1 LPEERI
7 KIIYLFYII
16 KMDRIESIYGSIF
29 IEINKQINY
38 IINDNEILCSNNYF
52 KCIDEI
58 IIVLRNTLYKL
69 QDIYYKY
76 ILYPKLK
83 KI

>member
-1 LPEERI
+1 
-7 KIIYLFYII
+7 
-16 KMDRIESIYGSIF
+16 M
-29 IEINKQINY
+29 
-38 IINDNEILCSNNYF
+38 NEVM
-52 KCIDEI
+52 
-58 IIVLRNTLYKL
+58 IVLRKALFKL

>member
-1 LPEERI
+1 
-7 KIIYLFYII
+7 
-16 KMDRIESIYGSIF
+16 MDRIGSIF
-29 IEINKQINY
+29 IEIKKQINY
-38 IINDNEILCSNNYF
+38 IINYNEILYSNNYF
-52 KCIDEI
+52 NCIDEI
-58 IIVLRNTLYKL
+58 MAVLRNTLYKL

>member
-1 LPEERI
+1 
-7 KIIYLFYII
+7 
-16 KMDRIESIYGSIF
+16 MDRIGSIF
-29 IEINKQINY
+29 VEIKTQINY

-52 KCIDEI
+52 KCMDEI

-76 ILYPKLK
+76 VLYPKLK

>member
-1 LPEERI
+1 
-7 KIIYLFYII
+7 
-16 KMDRIESIYGSIF
+16 MDRIGTIF
-29 IEINKQINY
+29 IEIKKQINY
-38 IINDNEILCSNNYF
+38 IINDNEILYSGNYY
-52 KCIDEI
+52 KCMDKIMI
-58 IIVLRNTLYKL
+58 ILRNTLYKL

>member
-1 LPEERI
+1 
-7 KIIYLFYII
+7 
-16 KMDRIESIYGSIF
+16 MDRIGSVF
-29 IEINKQINY
+29 IEIKKHINY
-38 IINDNEILCSNNYF
+38 IINDNEILISNHYF

-58 IIVLRNTLYKL
+58 IDVLRNTLYKL

>member
-1 LPEERI
+1 MD
-7 KIIYLFYII
+7 KI
-16 KMDRIESIYGSIF
+16 RNIF

-38 IINDNEILCSNNYF
+38 IVLDCEFIFSKNYLNCLEEIY
-52 KCIDEI
+52 
-58 IIVLRNTLYKL
+58 IVLKNTLYKL

>member
-1 LPEERI
+1 
-7 KIIYLFYII
+7 
-16 KMDRIESIYGSIF
+16 MDKFGNIF
-29 IEINKQINY
+29 FEINKQINY
-38 IINDNEILCSNNYF
+38 IVYDCEFIFSNNYF
-52 KCIDEI
+52 NCLEEI
-58 IIVLRNTLYKL
+58 LIVLRNTLYKL

>member
-1 LPEERI
+1 
-7 KIIYLFYII
+7 
-16 KMDRIESIYGSIF
+16 MDRIGSIYGSIF
-29 IEINKQINY
+29 VEIKTQINY

-52 KCIDEI
+52 KCMDEI
-58 IIVLRNTLYKL
+58 ITVLRNTLYKL

-76 ILYPKLK
+76 VLYPKLK

>member
-1 LPEERI
+1 
-7 KIIYLFYII
+7 
-16 KMDRIESIYGSIF
+16 MDRIGSIF
-29 IEINKQINY
+29 IEIKKQINY
-38 IINDNEILCSNNYF
+38 IINNNEILYSNNYF
-52 KCIDEI
+52 NCLDEI
-58 IIVLRNTLYKL
+58 MAVLRNTLYKL

>member
-1 LPEERI
+1 
-7 KIIYLFYII
+7 
-16 KMDRIESIYGSIF
+16 MDGLGSIF
-29 IEINKQINY
+29 IEIKKQINY
-38 IINDNEILCSNNYF
+38 IINDNEIVYSNNYF

-58 IIVLRNTLYKL
+58 ITVLRNTLYKL

>member
-1 LPEERI
+1 
-7 KIIYLFYII
+7 
-16 KMDRIESIYGSIF
+16 MDRIGSIF
-29 IEINKQINY
+29 IEIKKQINY
-38 IINDNEILCSNNYF
+38 IINDNEILYSNNYF
-52 KCIDEI
+52 NCIDEI
-58 IIVLRNTLYKL
+58 MAVLRNNLYKL

>member
-1 LPEERI
+1 
-7 KIIYLFYII
+7 
-16 KMDRIESIYGSIF
+16 M
-29 IEINKQINY
+29 
-38 IINDNEILCSNNYF
+38 
-52 KCIDEI
+52 DEI
-58 IIVLRNTLYKL
+58 ITVLRNTLYKL

>member
-1 LPEERI
+1 
-7 KIIYLFYII
+7 
-16 KMDRIESIYGSIF
+16 MDRIGSIF
-29 IEINKQINY
+29 VEIKTQINY

-52 KCIDEI
+52 KCMDEI
-58 IIVLRNTLYKL
+58 ITVLRNTLYKL

-76 ILYPKLK
+76 VLYPKLK

>member
-1 LPEERI
+1 MDTIVNKFGNIFVEI
-7 KIIYLFYII
+7 K
-16 KMDRIESIYGSIF
+16 
-29 IEINKQINY
+29 KQINY
-38 IINDNEILCSNNYF
+38 IINDNEILYSNNYF
-52 KCIDEI
+52 NCIDEI
-58 IIVLRNTLYKL
+58 MAVLRNTLYKL

>member
-1 LPEERI
+1 
-7 KIIYLFYII
+7 
-16 KMDRIESIYGSIF
+16 MDRIESIYGSIF

-83 KI
+83 KN

>member
-1 LPEERI
+1 
-7 KIIYLFYII
+7 
-16 KMDRIESIYGSIF
+16 MDRIESIYGSIF

>member
-1 LPEERI
+1 
-7 KIIYLFYII
+7 
-16 KMDRIESIYGSIF
+16 MDRIGSIF
-29 IEINKQINY
+29 IEIKKQINY
-38 IINDNEILCSNNYF
+38 IINDNEILYSNNYF
-52 KCIDEI
+52 NCIDEI
-58 IIVLRNTLYKL
+58 MAVLRNTLYKL

>member
-1 LPEERI
+1 
-7 KIIYLFYII
+7 
-16 KMDRIESIYGSIF
+16 MDRIESIYGSIF

-38 IINDNEILCSNNYF
+38 IINDNDFLCSNNYF
-52 KCIDEI
+52 KCMDEI
-58 IIVLRNTLYKL
+58 ITVLRNTLYKL

>member
-1 LPEERI
+1 
-7 KIIYLFYII
+7 
-16 KMDRIESIYGSIF
+16 MDRIESIYGSIF

-52 KCIDEI
+52 NCIDEI
-58 IIVLRNTLYKL
+58 MAVLRNTLYKL

>member
-1 LPEERI
+1 
-7 KIIYLFYII
+7 
-16 KMDRIESIYGSIF
+16 MDRIGSIYGSIF
-29 IEINKQINY
+29 IEIKTQINY
-38 IINDNEILCSNNYF
+38 IINDNEFLCSNNYL
-52 KCIDEI
+52 KCMDEI
-58 IIVLRNTLYKL
+58 ITVLRNTLYKL

>member
-1 LPEERI
+1 
-7 KIIYLFYII
+7 
-16 KMDRIESIYGSIF
+16 MDKFRNIF

-38 IINDNEILCSNNYF
+38 IVSDCDFIFSNNYF
-52 KCIDEI
+52 NCLEEI
-58 IIVLRNTLYKL
+58 LIVLRNTLYKL

>member
-1 LPEERI
+1 
-7 KIIYLFYII
+7 
-16 KMDRIESIYGSIF
+16 MDRIGSIYGSIF
-29 IEINKQINY
+29 IEIKTQINY
-38 IINDNEILCSNNYF
+38 IINDNDFLCSNNYL
-52 KCIDEI
+52 KCMDEI
-58 IIVLRNTLYKL
+58 ITVLRNTLYKL

>member
-1 LPEERI
+1 
-7 KIIYLFYII
+7 
-16 KMDRIESIYGSIF
+16 MDGLGSIF
-29 IEINKQINY
+29 IEIKKQINY
-38 IINDNEILCSNNYF
+38 IINDNEIVYSNNYF

-58 IIVLRNTLYKL
+58 ITVLRNTLYKL

-76 ILYPKLK
+76 VLYPKLK

>member
-1 LPEERI
+1 
-7 KIIYLFYII
+7 
-16 KMDRIESIYGSIF
+16 MDRIGNKLGNIF
-29 IEINKQINY
+29 FEINKQISY
-38 IINDNEILCSNNYF
+38 IINDNDFVFSSNYIN
-52 KCIDEI
+52 CINEVM
-58 IIVLRNTLYKL
+58 IVLRRALFKL

>member
-1 LPEERI
+1 MD
-7 KIIYLFYII
+7 IIG
-16 KMDRIESIYGSIF
+16 SIYGSIF
-29 IEINKQINY
+29 IEIKTQINY
-38 IINDNEILCSNNYF
+38 IINDNEFLCSNNYL
-52 KCIDEI
+52 KCMDEI
-58 IIVLRNTLYKL
+58 ITVLRNTLYKL

>member
-1 LPEERI
+1 MD
-7 KIIYLFYII
+7 KI
-16 KMDRIESIYGSIF
+16 GNIF

-38 IINDNEILCSNNYF
+38 IVYDCDFIFSNNYF
-52 KCIDEI
+52 NCLEEI
-58 IIVLRNTLYKL
+58 LIVLRNTLYKL